1 MIIRSW
7 VALATVAVFAFM
19 GSWNSFLWPLV
30 VATTE
35 DMYTLPVA
43 LALYAVGQNATRY
56 GLLMAGS
63 VVVVLPI
70 IALFLLLQ
78 RYFVRGIA
86 TTGIV
91 GRTSR
96 SISR

>member
-1 MIIRSW
+1 
-7 VALATVAVFAFM
+7 
-19 GSWNSFLWPLV
+19 
-30 VATTE
+30 
-35 DMYTLPVA
+35 MYTLPVA

-78 RYFVRGIA
+78 RYFVRGI
-86 TTGIV
+86 TMTGIK
-91 GRTSR
+91 
-96 SISR
+96 